1 LSVTK
6 NLEFS
11 KGGGHGNS
19 DPSRAAEATA
29 RVHPFDAKALA
40 MTERFL
46 QEFFDT
52 LRSAQQ
58 ANRVMFAE
66 WYDIIER
73 IDRCF
78 VRAGKNLINP
88 KPVMTGTFYCDASTP
103 LRRRRGWR
111 WRDRSSKPS

>member
-1 LSVTK
+1 MMVGVIGFELPTPLVPNVVSQRARLSVTK

-29 RVHPFDAKALA
+29 PVSPFYAKALA
-40 MTERFL
+40 MTERSL

-58 ANRVMFAE
+58 ANRVTFAE

-78 VRAGKNLINP
+78 VRA
-88 KPVMTGTFYCDASTP
+88 
-103 LRRRRGWR
+103 
-111 WRDRSSKPS
+111 